1 VPKSIVALMD
11 ATYWGWNFG
20 VVTIKD
26 HLSGRVVWFKFID
39 RKEKIEDYTEGVR
52 WLENKQVEILGVVS
66 DGLRGLRERLSRYK
80 FQYCQFHQVKT
91 VKHWLTSRPK
101 LEASR
106 ELLDIVYF
114 MTKTDKAS
122 FVGLFSEWESKW
134 KNFLRERS
142 IGADGKT
149 HYVHKTLR
157 SAYHSVKRNM
167 QYLWTFEEC
176 YGLGIPNTNN
186 GIESLFTE
194 VKGKLRLHRGLS
206 KERRKVL
213 ISGLLIAHRPC
224 RTRGKHEIG
233 SPNDT

>member
-1 VPKSIVALMD
+1 MD

-134 KNFLRERS
+134 KDFLREAQTERLITSTRHCGAPTTASKGTCS
-142 IGADGKT
+142 ICGP
-149 HYVHKTLR
+149 LR
-157 SAYHSVKRNM
+157 NATV
-167 QYLWTFEEC
+167 
-176 YGLGIPNTNN
+176 
-186 GIESLFTE
+186 
-194 VKGKLRLHRGLS
+194 
-206 KERRKVL
+206 
-213 ISGLLIAHRPC
+213 
-224 RTRGKHEIG
+224 
-233 SPNDT
+233 